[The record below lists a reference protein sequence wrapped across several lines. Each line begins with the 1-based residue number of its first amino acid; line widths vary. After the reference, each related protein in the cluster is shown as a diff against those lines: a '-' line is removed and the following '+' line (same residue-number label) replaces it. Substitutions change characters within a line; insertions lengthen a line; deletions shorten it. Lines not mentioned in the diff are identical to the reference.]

1 MLTLTITLYF
11 LLSAQTLKT
20 PNSGSKSVTLG
31 VLSFYFLPTILMV
44 LSYVLLYQLLELM
57 MTSSRIASANS
68 YRTRFNNAKI
78 AVYARVAII
87 GCIGLFVGV

>member
-1 MLTLTITLYF
+1 
-11 LLSAQTLKT
+11 
-20 PNSGSKSVTLG
+20 
-31 VLSFYFLPTILMV
+31 MV

-68 YRTRFNNAKI
+68 YRTRFNTAKI

-87 GCIGLFVGV
+87 SFIGLFVGV